1 MDVQALY
8 HLFQSTFQPDA
19 NVRIQAE
26 LQLKQVTKPQTTD
39 MTHGQWT

>member
-26 LQLKQVTKPQTTD
+26 LQLKQVTTKASTNT
-39 MTHGQWT
+39 WTMNK